1 MLFNIN
7 GYEMDYNLKKCH
19 GISHLLKINSYICP
33 GIQWVNTEQ
42 LVDLF
47 FKK

>member
-7 GYEMDYNLKKCH
+7 SAETDDNLKKCH
-19 GISHLLKINSYICP
+19 GISRLLKINSYICP

-47 FKK
+47 